1 MKPQIKLISNVLI
14 LLLLGLI
21 LGLASSKEVRA
32 EIDLMGLTLDVKQS
46 GIDV

>member
-1 MKPQIKLISNVLI
+1 MNKITITLSSIFFLLVLA
-14 LLLLGLI
+14 
-21 LGLASSKEVRA
+21 LAFSQSIRV